1 MKIIFRALVAI
12 VLFSIIG
19 IGLLFALHI
28 NSAPT
33 LDEAVKAQWS
43 QVQNQYKRRADLVP
57 TLVATVKG
65 SAAHE
70 NETLNQVTQARAQ
83 VGKMKVD
90 ESILNDPEAMKKYLA
105 VQQQLSSSLGRLM
118 AVAESYPDLKAN
130 KNFLTLQSQLEGT
143 ENRIA
148 VARRDYIAATR
159 AYNTELRTFPGVII
173 ARILY
178 PDAKV
183 RETFSVSE
191 QEQQAPKVEF

>member
-1 MKIIFRALVAI
+1 MP
-12 VLFSIIG
+12 S
-19 IGLLFALHI
+19 
-28 NSAPT
+28 
-33 LDEAVKAQWS
+33 LDEKVKAQWS

-57 TLVATVKG
+57 TLVAAVKG

-83 VGKMKVD
+83 VGKIQVD
-90 ESILNDPEAMKKYLA
+90 ESLLNDPEAMKKYLA
-105 VQQQLSSSLGRLM
+105 VQKQLSSSLGRLM

-159 AYNTELRTFPGVII
+159 AYNTELRTFPGLMI
-173 ARILY
+173 AHFLY

>member
-1 MKIIFRALVAI
+1 MKIIFRALVAVI
-12 VLFSIIG
+12 LLGIVGIGVLF
-19 IGLLFALHI
+19 AAHI
-28 NSAPT
+28 NSVPS
-33 LDEAVKAQWS
+33 LDEEVKAQWS

-57 TLVATVKG
+57 ILVATVKG

-83 VGKMKVD
+83 VGKIQVD
-90 ESILNDPEAMKKYLA
+90 ESILNDPDAMKKYLA
-105 VQQQLSSSLGRLM
+105 VQKQLSSSLGRLM

-173 ARILY
+173 VRYLY

-183 RETFSVSE
+183 RETFGVSE